1 MASGVTP
8 RNVALVSSV
17 VPVPL
22 LEEGAV
28 PAARHRTSPASGFS
42 PRAWA
47 SRCSAGMRLVMT
59 RLYLGK
65 REMEGGGWEGGG
77 DGEEAGDE
85 KEVGMG
91 EWEGE

>member
-1 MASGVTP
+1 
-8 RNVALVSSV
+8 
-17 VPVPL
+17 
-22 LEEGAV
+22 
-28 PAARHRTSPASGFS
+28 
-42 PRAWA
+42 
-47 SRCSAGMRLVMT
+47 MRLVMT

-85 KEVGMG
+85 KDVGMG